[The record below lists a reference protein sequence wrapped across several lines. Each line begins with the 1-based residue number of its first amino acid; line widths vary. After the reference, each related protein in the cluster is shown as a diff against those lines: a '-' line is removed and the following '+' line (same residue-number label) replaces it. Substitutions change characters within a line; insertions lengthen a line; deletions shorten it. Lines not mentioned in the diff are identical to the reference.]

1 MAEQW
6 EVILLAEVE
15 DWYLE
20 LCERDPDTATMVEQ
34 AIEML
39 ADEGPT
45 LGRPFVDKIAGSKHH
60 NMKELRPTRS
70 ETHIRIL
77 FVFDP
82 LRQAIFLVAG
92 DKAGNWKRW
101 YQAYIPIADGRYDN
115 WLDQQRKEQA
125 ND

>member
-1 MAEQW
+1 MAERW
-6 EVILLAEVE
+6 EIILLAEVE
-15 DWYLE
+15 DWYLD
-20 LCERDPDTATMVEQ
+20 LCRQDPYTASKVEQ

-70 ETHIRIL
+70 DTHIRIL

-82 LRQAIFLVAG
+82 QRQAIFLVAG
-92 DKAGNWKRW
+92 DKAGNWKQR
-101 YQAYIPIADGRYDN
+101 YEVNVPIAEERYDT
-115 WLDQQRKEQA
+115 WLEQSRKE
-125 ND
+125 